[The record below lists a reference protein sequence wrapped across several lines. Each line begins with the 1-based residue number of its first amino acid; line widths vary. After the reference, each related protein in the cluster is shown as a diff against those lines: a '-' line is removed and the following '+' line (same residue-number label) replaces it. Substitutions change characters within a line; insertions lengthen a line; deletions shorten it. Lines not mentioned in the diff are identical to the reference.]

1 MAEINYT
8 AVVAKDLEDLIPV
21 FLRNRG
27 KEVESLRA
35 ALGAGDY
42 DQLKQLG
49 HRMKGVGNSY
59 GFAPISDF
67 GKVIEDGAKTAD
79 EAALGSCIDTYADA
93 CSFNQDPG
101 RPRSR
106 AISRT
111 ASVVPRKARRGRC
124 D

>member
-1 MAEINYT
+1 MADINYT

-21 FLRNRG
+21 FIKNRN
-27 KEVESLRA
+27 KELESLRT

-67 GKVIEDGAKTAD
+67 GETIEKGAKIPDNAVV
-79 EAALGSCIDTYADA
+79 AGCIDAYAHYLA
-93 CSFNQDPG
+93 NVK
-101 RPRSR
+101 
-106 AISRT
+106 
-111 ASVVPRKARRGRC
+111 VVYE
-124 D
+124 

>member
-21 FLRNRG
+21 FIKNRT
-27 KEVESLRA
+27 KEIDSLRT

-67 GKVIEDGAKTAD
+67 GKTIEDGAKISDKGAI
-79 EAALGSCIDTYADA
+79 EACIGAYADYL
-93 CSFNQDPG
+93 SKVK
-101 RPRSR
+101 
-106 AISRT
+106 I
-111 ASVVPRKARRGRC
+111 VYE
-124 D
+124 